1 MAKGHAGQRIA
12 AARRA
17 AGLTQSA
24 LARRAH
30 ADVGTISRY
39 ERGALKPSVDV
50 LIKIAKAC
58 SVSLEWL
65 ATGAG
70 SAPVQATGT

>member
-1 MAKGHAGQRIA
+1 MAHGQVGKRIA
-12 AARRA
+12 GARIA
-17 AGLTQSA
+17 VGLTQSA
-24 LARRAH
+24 LARRVH

-39 ERGALKPSVDV
+39 ERGALTPSVDV

-58 SVSLEWL
+58 STSLEWL

-70 SAPVQATGT
+70 DGPTQATGT